1 MIPTDHEHYKPQK
14 RGNMNKLISF
24 NIQENGEQIAVSA
37 RDLYEA
43 LQITERFSKW
53 FDRMKGYGFEEHSD
67 FTGVSK
73 STVVNNGAE
82 IQIDDYAISIEMA
95 KQICMLQ
102 RSDLGKE
109 YRQYFI
115 QLEKDWNSPEKVM
128 ARALG
133 IAKKQLESM
142 SADVKRLE
150 KENSALSV
158 QNETY
163 RPKAEYFDQ
172 LVDRKLL
179 TNFTDTAKELGV
191 QRKKFLDFLFAHKYI
206 YRNKHGVIKPYA
218 QYADTDAGE
227 GLFHI
232 KECMNEKTD
241 WNGIQTLVTVK
252 GKETFRLLMTESE
265 S

>member
-1 MIPTDHEHYKPQK
+1 
-14 RGNMNKLISF
+14 MNDLTELIRV
-24 NIQENGEQIAVSA
+24 NTETERITVSA
-37 RDLYEA
+37 RELHDK
-43 LQITERFSKW
+43 LQIQTDFPHW
-53 FDRMKGYGFEEHSD
+53 FDRMTEYGFVEGEDYQTFLSD
-67 FTGVSK
+67 RSDGLPGK
-73 STVVNNGAE
+73 PKQDAE
-82 IQIDDYAISIEMA
+82 ITLEMA
-95 KQICMLQ
+95 KQICMIQ
-102 RSDLGKE
+102 RTEIGRKFRE
-109 YRQYFI
+109 YFI

-150 KENSALSV
+150 EENSALSV

>member
-1 MIPTDHEHYKPQK
+1 MED
-14 RGNMNKLISF
+14 L
-24 NIQENGEQIAVSA
+24 QIFKVNEDSERITLSA
-37 RDLYEA
+37 RDLYKA
-43 LQITERFSKW
+43 LQITDRFARW
-53 FDRMKGYGFEEHSD
+53 FDRMTAYGFENGTD
-67 FTGVSK
+67 FTSVKS

-133 IAKKQLESM
+133 IAKKQLESI

-150 KENSALSV
+150 EENSALSV

>member
-1 MIPTDHEHYKPQK
+1 MED
-14 RGNMNKLISF
+14 L
-24 NIQENGEQIAVSA
+24 QIFKVNEDSERITLSA
-37 RDLYEA
+37 RDLYKA
-43 LQITERFSKW
+43 LQITDRFARW
-53 FDRMKGYGFEEHSD
+53 FDRMTAYGFENGTD
-67 FTGVSK
+67 FTSVKS

>member
-1 MIPTDHEHYKPQK
+1 MED
-14 RGNMNKLISF
+14 L
-24 NIQENGEQIAVSA
+24 QIFKVNEDSERITLSA
-37 RDLYEA
+37 RDLYKA
-43 LQITERFSKW
+43 LQITDRFARW
-53 FDRMKGYGFEEHSD
+53 FDRMTAYGFENGTD
-67 FTGVSK
+67 FTSVKS

-150 KENSALSV
+150 EEKSALTV

>member
-1 MIPTDHEHYKPQK
+1 MNELQIFKNQEFGTIRTTGINGEPYFVGKDVAEALGYTNPQK
-14 RGNMNKLISF
+14 AIRDHVDEEDRTVNESFTVNGTMGTLIS
-24 NIQENGEQIAVSA
+24 ESGV
-37 RDLYEA
+37 YA
-43 LQITERFSKW
+43 LVFS
-53 FDRMKGYGFEEHSD
+53 
-67 FTGVSK
+67 SK
-73 STVVNNGAE
+73 LPN
-82 IQIDDYAISIEMA
+82 A
-95 KQICMLQ
+95 KQFKHWVTSEVLPTIRKHGAYATIESIIADPDNGIKL
-102 RSDLGKE
+102 LT
-109 YRQYFI
+109 
-115 QLEKDWNSPEKVM
+115 
-128 ARALG
+128 ALRDEQNKNK
-133 IAKKQLESM
+133 A
-142 SADVKRLE
+142 LE

-252 GKETFRLLMTESE
+252 GKETFRLLMTEANS
-265 S
+265 

>member
-1 MIPTDHEHYKPQK
+1 MED
-14 RGNMNKLISF
+14 L
-24 NIQENGEQIAVSA
+24 QIFKVNEDSERITLSA
-37 RDLYEA
+37 RDLYKA
-43 LQITERFSKW
+43 LQITDRFARW
-53 FDRMKGYGFEEHSD
+53 FDRMTAYGFENGTD
-67 FTGVSK
+67 FTSVKS

-218 QYADTDAGE
+218 KYADTDAGE